1 MGFKQRTNIEFVVA
15 EKNSVANIHKELKIY
30 MVSFLL
36 IKAMLVVEFHHLRA
50 LRNAKLSPAMDVTLA
65 GQQLS
70 LRHCCKVLMNKYYR
84 RITSRKPATQ
94 LSVSNGSVNTIIDAL
109 GYSKVCDRWVPR
121 SLTDYHKTEVCS
133 DSLAHYEL
141 LMKAFCG
148 GSSLGMKH
156 GSITL
161 KRRQKRE
168 WNGIIKLLRR
178 SLRLPLQ
185 LRKSWSLL
193 FGLQNGWF

>member
-1 MGFKQRTNIEFVVA
+1 VGFKQRTSIECVVA
-15 EKNSVANIHKELKIY
+15 EKNLVANIHKGLKIY
-30 MVSFLL
+30 IVSFLL
-36 IKAMLVVEFHHLRA
+36 IKALVELHQLRA
-50 LRNAKLSPAMDVTLA
+50 LRNAKPSLAMRVTLA
-65 GQQLS
+65 DQQQLS
-70 LRHCCKVLMNKYYR
+70 LRHCCKVLMSKDYR

-121 SLTDYHKTEVCS
+121 SLTDYHKTVRKEVCS

-141 LMKAFCG
+141 LMKGFCG

-161 KRRQKRE
+161 NRRQKKRE
-168 WNGIIKLLRR
+168 WNGIIRILGR

-193 FGLQNGWF
+193 FG